1 MMTWWPFPAGDAS
14 REDDCSECK
23 RLYENRALFPLMRSD
38 SSGTSDLE
46 RMIGKAAVEAARMS
60 SQASQAAKK
69 ILGDVT
75 SEMGETKGPDQA
87 PLDLIDA
94 DVELIALVALP
105 GASKDKIDLRVTED
119 SLYVDAKATPREG
132 RYLRRELGSI
142 SLKREIKLPVE
153 VKPEQARAAFKDGI
167 LEVHLPKLVVVNA
180 QRVQVD

>member
-1 MMTWWPFPAGDAS
+1 
-14 REDDCSECK
+14 
-23 RLYENRALFPLMRSD
+23 MRSD

-75 SEMGETKGPDQA
+75 GEISERKSLDRA

-105 GASKDKIDLRVTED
+105 GASKDMIDLRVTED
-119 SLYVDAKATPREG
+119 SLYVDAKASPREG
-132 RYLRRELGSI
+132 RYLRQELNSI
-142 SLKREIKLPVE
+142 SLKREIKLPAE
-153 VKPEQARAAFKDGI
+153 VKPEQVRAMFKDGI

-180 QRVQVD
+180 QKVQVD

>member
-1 MMTWWPFPAGDAS
+1 
-14 REDDCSECK
+14 
-23 RLYENRALFPLMRSD
+23 MRSD

-75 SEMGETKGPDQA
+75 GEISETKSLDRA

-105 GASKDKIDLRVTED
+105 GASKDMIDLRVTED
-119 SLYVDAKATPREG
+119 SLYVDAKASPREG
-132 RYLRRELGSI
+132 RYLRQELNSI
-142 SLKREIKLPVE
+142 SLKREIKLPAE
-153 VKPEQARAAFKDGI
+153 VKPEQVRAMFKDGI
-167 LEVHLPKLVVVNA
+167 LEVHLPKLVVVSA
-180 QRVQVD
+180 QKVQVD

>member
-1 MMTWWPFPAGDAS
+1 LNRDTDAS
-14 REDDCSECK
+14 RGCSCNECK
-23 RLYENRALFPLMRSD
+23 RLYENRAVFSLMRSD

-75 SEMGETKGPDQA
+75 AEIGEAKSPDQA

-94 DVELIALVALP
+94 DSELIARVALP
-105 GASKDKIDLRVTED
+105 GASKDEIDLRVTED
-119 SLYVDAKATPREG
+119 SLHIDAKATPREG

-153 VKPEQARAAFKDGI
+153 VKPEQTKAAFKDGI
-167 LEVHLPKLVVVNA
+167 LEVHLPKLVVVSA

>member
-1 MMTWWPFPAGDAS
+1 
-14 REDDCSECK
+14 
-23 RLYENRALFPLMRSD
+23 MRSD

-75 SEMGETKGPDQA
+75 GEISETKSLDRA

-105 GASKDKIDLRVTED
+105 GASKDMIDLRVTED
-119 SLYVDAKATPREG
+119 SLYVDAKASPREG
-132 RYLRRELGSI
+132 RYLRQEINSI
-142 SLKREIKLPVE
+142 SLKREIKLPAE
-153 VKPEQARAAFKDGI
+153 VKPEQVRAMFKDGI

-180 QRVQVD
+180 QKVQVD

>member
-1 MMTWWPFPAGDAS
+1 
-14 REDDCSECK
+14 
-23 RLYENRALFPLMRSD
+23 MRSD

-75 SEMGETKGPDQA
+75 GEISETKSLDRA

-94 DVELIALVALP
+94 DVELIALVARP
-105 GASKDKIDLRVTED
+105 GASKDMIDLRVTED
-119 SLYVDAKATPREG
+119 SLYVDAKASPREG
-132 RYLRRELGSI
+132 RYLRQELNSI
-142 SLKREIKLPVE
+142 SLKREIKLPAE
-153 VKPEQARAAFKDGI
+153 VKPEQVRAMFKDGI

-180 QRVQVD
+180 QKVQVD

>member
-1 MMTWWPFPAGDAS
+1 
-14 REDDCSECK
+14 
-23 RLYENRALFPLMRSD
+23 MRSD

-69 ILGDVT
+69 ILGDVPGEI
-75 SEMGETKGPDQA
+75 SETKSLDRA

-105 GASKDKIDLRVTED
+105 GASKDMIDLRVTED
-119 SLYVDAKATPREG
+119 SLYVDAKASPREG
-132 RYLRRELGSI
+132 RYLRQELNSI
-142 SLKREIKLPVE
+142 SLKREIKLPAE
-153 VKPEQARAAFKDGI
+153 VKPEQVRAMFKDGI

-180 QRVQVD
+180 QKVQVD